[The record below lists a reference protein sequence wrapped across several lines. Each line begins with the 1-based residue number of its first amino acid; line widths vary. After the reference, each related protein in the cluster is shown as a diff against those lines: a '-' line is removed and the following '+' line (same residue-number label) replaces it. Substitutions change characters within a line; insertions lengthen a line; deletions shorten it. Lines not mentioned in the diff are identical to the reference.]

1 MTDFYFFRATER
13 RFLSWGLSIVG
24 WLTSNFY
31 GLPTFCSSRLVLGH
45 IYQKG
50 EEVLLLLS
58 EISVLLKEE
67 TLSDFYFVF
76 RWPHSN

>member
-1 MTDFYFFRATER
+1 MER
-13 RFLSWGLSIVG
+13 RFLSRGLLIVG
-24 WLTSNFY
+24 WLTSDFY
-31 GLPTFCSSRLVLGH
+31 GLPTSCSSRLVLGL

-67 TLSDFYFVF
+67 TLSNF
-76 RWPHSN
+76 